1 MPLIEIIKLTPEASG
16 PYRPFTYRAYRDW
29 VVKPEAESE
38 AKKLALGAR
47 FMGEPVG
54 LLLVHCPIRDEPARV
69 LSLFVDERFRNLGIG
84 SALMLEL
91 KTCLS
96 RNDLKQ
102 ACVEYYALNKYQAL
116 ERVLLKSG
124 WQLPAVYSR
133 FYRCDI
139 SAGRDSPWIHR
150 FKLSARCRV
159 IPWSELQ
166 RDEMALMNTIQEK
179 DFNAYFMPLL
189 NDGTIERDCSLVLK
203 LDDEIVG
210 WSIVDRELTDTLLY
224 RALYIRE
231 AYRDQGLGLALAAQ
245 SAQRMIRTNATHL
258 VIQLLAGNERMQKV
272 ADRLLAPMQP
282 VITDYKR
289 AVLEIGAS
297 PRPIGQ

>member
-1 MPLIEIIKLTPEASG
+1 L
-16 PYRPFTYRAYRDW
+16 
-29 VVKPEAESE
+29 
-38 AKKLALGAR
+38 
-47 FMGEPVG
+47 
-54 LLLVHCPIRDEPARV
+54 

-84 SALMLEL
+84 SALMQEL

-96 RNDLKQ
+96 RNNLRQ
-102 ACVEYYALNKYQAL
+102 ACVEYYAINKYQAL

-124 WQLPAVYSR
+124 WQLPALYSR

-139 SAGRDSPWIHR
+139 SAGRDSRWIRR
-150 FKLSARCRV
+150 FKLSARCHV

-166 RDEMALMNTIQEK
+166 RDEIAVMNTLQEK

-189 NDGTIERDCSLVLK
+189 NDGTIETDCSLVLK
-203 LDDEIVG
+203 LDDEIAG